1 MAELKRIDV
10 GDGVYIE
17 VLREERNPLLGRL
30 EVEGRVHHELK
41 STPSRA
47 SLREAI
53 AKAYGKPADA
63 VYIKYIKT
71 EYGVGVSRV
80 HVHVYDSH
88 DLAVKVEPTYI
99 LARHGEAEKKQP
111 KGKQAQPKGGGK

>member
-17 VLREERNPLLGRL
+17 VLREERNPLLSRL

-53 AKAYGKPADA
+53 AKAYGKPTDT

-71 EYGVGVSRV
+71 EYGIGVSRI

-88 DLAVKVEPTYI
+88 DIAVKIEPTYI

-111 KGKQAQPKGGGK
+111 KAKQAKGGGK